1 MGDFSADTALTP
13 AGATGENTRFTRLV
27 HRDWEIW
34 GPNGGYMVA
43 LALRAAGVH
52 SRRDRPANV
61 SVHFL
66 GVAGF
71 DEPVT
76 IAASTLRASRTA
88 TSVQVEIAQ
97 GDRRVLQAMVWAVDA
112 ELPGLTH
119 VHVDPPDVPPWHQLP
134 SIDQRWEAS
143 GQPRPPSRYRFW
155 DNFDQ
160 RPAEWID
167 DWENRGPTD
176 PVYLNW
182 LRFVPTGRFDD
193 PWIEAARLALLVD
206 LGAWPAAS
214 ARHNQEQF
222 IAPSI
227 DVSCEFHHL
236 DDVPEWVLLHGA
248 SPHAGS
254 GLVASHQ
261 QVWSDD
267 GRLLASGISH
277 LLCRDVTAR
286 PVT

>member
-1 MGDFSADTALTP
+1 MGDFAADTELTP
-13 AGATGENTRFTRLV
+13 VGESRGRSEWSRLV

-43 LALRAAGVH
+43 LALRAAGMH
-52 SRRDRPANV
+52 SGRHRPANV

-71 DEPVT
+71 DEPV
-76 IAASTLRASRTA
+76 IVAASTLRASRAA
-88 TSVQVEIAQ
+88 TSVQVEIVQ

-112 ELPGLTH
+112 EMPGLDH
-119 VHVDPPDVPPWHQLP
+119 VHSEPPDVPPWHRLP
-134 SIDQRWEAS
+134 TLDERWEAS
-143 GQPRPPSRYRFW
+143 SQPRVGSRYRFW

-160 RPAEWID
+160 RPPSWID
-167 DWENRGPTD
+167 DWDNRGSLE

-182 LRFVPTGRFDD
+182 LRFVPLGRFDD

-206 LGAWPAAS
+206 LGAWPAVS
-214 ARHNQEQF
+214 ARHNQQEY

-227 DVSCEFHHL
+227 DMSCEFHHL
-236 DDVPEWVLLHGA
+236 DDVPEWLLLHGT
-248 SPHAGS
+248 SPHAGA

-261 QVWSDD
+261 QVWAED
-267 GRLLASGISH
+267 GRLMASGISH
-277 LLCRDVTAR
+277 LLCK
-286 PVT
+286 PVTR